1 MEPVKVI
8 VRFAN
13 GRLIK
18 GYTSDFYPNKPL
30 FRIRPAEADL
40 TDAGI
45 DVFVK
50 ELKAVFFVKDFI
62 GNSEYH
68 EKKDFAGNPPSVGR
82 KMEVT
87 FSDGEVLV
95 GTTMGHDPKRP
106 GFFLFPADP
115 ESNALRVFVI
125 SSAVSSFR
133 YLK

>member
-8 VRFAN
+8 MRFAN

-18 GYTSDFYPNKPL
+18 GFTSDFYPNKPF
-30 FRIRPAEADL
+30 FRVRPAESAP

-45 DVFVK
+45 EVFVK
-50 ELKAVFFVKDFI
+50 ELKAVFFVKDFA
-62 GNSEYH
+62 GNPEYH
-68 EKKDFAGNPPSVGR
+68 ERKDFDGNRQSVGR
-82 KMEVT
+82 RMEVT

-95 GTTMGHDPKRP
+95 GSTMGHDQKRP
-106 GFFLFPADP
+106 GFFLYPADP

-125 SSAVSSFR
+125 SAAVSSFR